1 MESRGKGGVECP
13 GKGRGGMP
21 GEREGWNARGKGGVE
36 CPGKGKGEMLRER
49 KGRNGR

>member
-1 MESRGKGGVECP
+1 MAERAVNEAFEWGA
-13 GKGRGGMP
+13 

-49 KGRNGR
+49 EGRNGR